1 VSKSSSVPDH
11 CRAHAL
17 SDPKET
23 DYQYPCSHD
32 HDACCEQC
40 DILVNVIADI
50 EDVAENLDD
59 AMGVTEDVL
68 EIKEELLFL
77 IKKAKDDIMA
87 WKSHLLRSVNQDE
100 ARLDILHSLDDTSVL
115 LVQDWAMKFLPRKYR
130 ESQSDWFGKRGIPWH
145 VRVAIRKG
153 INDELQMLTFV
164 NVFQNCVQDSC
175 TVVAVMS
182 DVLEQLKKSMPELQQ
197 VFYWQD
203 NAGCYHCGSTIVGAH
218 VASQVRGVTIKRMD
232 FCDPQGGKGACDRKA
247 ATVKSHMKIYLNS
260 GNNIENAKDM
270 KDAILSSGGIPA
282 LKVTVSGPPAGAA
295 LTGIK
300 LEEVSLISNIQYVE
314 DGSLRVWKAYN
325 IGPGKV
331 ISSPRLNISTTTKV
345 PHLTAVN
352 RAESRES
359 HACFTS
365 IKSKLRKTTLPQ
377 QEEEDSDEESVIDN
391 LENSTSKLFP
401 CPEQGCVKH

>member
-1 VSKSSSVPDH
+1 MCRKQREASGSKCRNSYCLKLVNFFLLDQLHVSKSSSVPDH

-59 AMGVTEDVL
+59 
-68 EIKEELLFL
+68 
-77 IKKAKDDIMA
+77 
-87 WKSHLLRSVNQDE
+87 

-182 DVLEQLKKSMPELQQ
+182 DVLEQLKKSMPELKQ

-203 NAGCYHCGSTIVGAH
+203 NAGCYHCGSTIAGAH
-218 VASQVRGVTIKRMD
+218 VASQVCGVTIKRMD

-260 GNNIENAKDM
+260 GNNIENAKYY
-270 KDAILSSGGIPA
+270 L
-282 LKVTVSGPPAGAA
+282 
-295 LTGIK
+295 
-300 LEEVSLISNIQYVE
+300 QYE
-314 DGSLRVWKAYN
+314 
-325 IGPGKV
+325 
-331 ISSPRLNISTTTKV
+331 
-345 PHLTAVN
+345 
-352 RAESRES
+352 
-359 HACFTS
+359 
-365 IKSKLRKTTLPQ
+365 
-377 QEEEDSDEESVIDN
+377 
-391 LENSTSKLFP
+391 
-401 CPEQGCVKH
+401 